1 MEPFDEALDRRIWSL
16 ADTRLQWHKRIA
28 EARRT
33 IPKEIETNLSALI
46 ERHRELDST
55 SLEIAEDDI
64 DEPIAEEDSKS
75 VVFL

>member
-33 IPKEIETNLSALI
+33 IPSEIETNISKLHEQHKELDTASALHPD
-46 ERHRELDST
+46 EDMEELTANANST
-55 SLEIAEDDI
+55 QL
-64 DEPIAEEDSKS
+64 
-75 VVFL
+75 